1 MGDTLWFT
9 LSVKLLVVT
18 VLVSRADADPL
29 DTTIQRLFDKI
40 YSLQVKRDEPFIPP
54 LFWEK
59 HKGMYESDVK
69 FYFHGGPDM
78 TLFRHSFKVY
88 DDNMFATSWIT
99 SCLLEAYKFGNG
111 PKPSEEQIVSAV
123 ASLKAY
129 QDKNLNY
136 TNSLMAFWP
145 QHYNSTSKTW
155 VSYPDNL
162 HNFFEIV
169 GDFNWTKVED
179 FLKKLGFSDV
189 ALIMERL
196 LAVRTMYLGA
206 FLLPPDFDDTF
217 VNLGLGSLL
226 SSLAD
231 DLPQSYE
238 QWRSQNTNISSI
250 FSALKRFAYRPLSN
264 NYAVNLIDERTYV
277 FLRFFLE
284 KLQNDNED
292 IALIPTWV
300 QDLKE
305 EEVWAQ
311 RGVHIPGNTN
321 NVDVTVAA
329 NGVFGITSAILNGL
343 LEPEILD
350 DPEMQQIYL
359 NTSSLIGFMISTN
372 FSARRDLALLYYP
385 SEFEF
390 YWFVARTY
398 AELRQFSKKGS
409 LPHPVMKRVEDYLG
423 ESLKTN
429 MTATILN
436 AVISDGNTM
445 IYFDD
450 FLGDGDLDANNKT
463 VKYAEDR
470 LYTTAMAVNALITTW
485 TVYDE
490 KTKSL
495 IWDKDTPTEVHHTIE
510 KSANFLVNNV
520 LDSNLKPWNAFFSGS
535 IKGPTTYGG
544 YPLNMMEFFN
554 GTVIPG
560 DVHQFHYYEN
570 SAIGV
575 QGIIPETEYQE
586 LLKEKW
592 FGRLPITEF
601 HGFNAYPDYWPFWC
615 SEAYTYVTSL
625 LALAKFKN
633 AGGFGYVD

>member
-1 MGDTLWFT
+1 MVDTLWFT
-9 LSVKLLVVT
+9 LSVKLLVVI
-18 VLVSRADADPL
+18 VLVSRGDADPL
-29 DTTIQRLFDKI
+29 DSTIQRLFDKV

-88 DDNMFATSWIT
+88 DDNMFATTWIT

-111 PKPSEEQIVSAV
+111 PKPAEEQIVSAV
-123 ASLKAY
+123 ASLKDY

-136 TNSLMAFWP
+136 TNSLMTFWP
-145 QHYNSTSKTW
+145 QHYNSTSNTW

-162 HNFFEIV
+162 HNFFELV
-169 GDFNWTKVED
+169 GDFNWTRVEEI
-179 FLKKLGFSDV
+179 LKDLGFSDV
-189 ALIMERL
+189 ALIMQRL
-196 LAVRTMYLGA
+196 LAIRTMYLDA

-217 VNLGLGSLL
+217 VNLGVGSLL

-231 DLPQSYE
+231 ELPQSYQ

-264 NYAVNLIDERTYV
+264 NYAINLIDERTYV

-284 KLQNDNED
+284 KLHNDNED

-305 EEVWAQ
+305 EEVWAK

-372 FSARRDLALLYYP
+372 FSDRRDLALLYYP

-398 AELRQFSKKGS
+398 AELRQFSKKGP
-409 LPHPVMKRVEDYLG
+409 LPHPV
-423 ESLKTN
+423 
-429 MTATILN
+429 
-436 AVISDGNTM
+436 
-445 IYFDD
+445 
-450 FLGDGDLDANNKT
+450 
-463 VKYAEDR
+463 
-470 LYTTAMAVNALITTW
+470 
-485 TVYDE
+485 
-490 KTKSL
+490 
-495 IWDKDTPTEVHHTIE
+495 
-510 KSANFLVNNV
+510 
-520 LDSNLKPWNAFFSGS
+520 
-535 IKGPTTYGG
+535 
-544 YPLNMMEFFN
+544 
-554 GTVIPG
+554 
-560 DVHQFHYYEN
+560 
-570 SAIGV
+570 
-575 QGIIPETEYQE
+575 
-586 LLKEKW
+586 
-592 FGRLPITEF
+592 
-601 HGFNAYPDYWPFWC
+601 
-615 SEAYTYVTSL
+615 
-625 LALAKFKN
+625 
-633 AGGFGYVD
+633 